1 MILDTLII
9 QPNEKFDYD
18 IDCTTLFNTNNLDT
32 VDSVAVTVEPAGPTV
47 SGLVKDTTTVK
58 VWIEPG
64 AATPGTYTVEAL
76 ITSVEGR
83 KAEAEFIVV
92 IEEITA

>member
-32 VDSVAVTVEPAGPTV
+32 VDTVSVVCEPAGLTV
-47 SGLVKDTTTVK
+47 SGLVKDPTTVK

-64 AATPGTYTVEAL
+64 AAPAGTYTVETL

-92 IEEITA
+92 VEEITA